1 MLRIRTKS
9 LYGGEL
15 NEIDIPATYE
25 QLEHWLDG
33 ESLCAA
39 MPNLKAEHIAFLV
52 SGMSPEE
59 QQRRASLSPVGGEL
73 LDDVQ
78 RWFWNRRSACHV
90 YASI

>member
-15 NEIDIPATYE
+15 NEMDIPATYE

-52 SGMSPEE
+52 SGMSTEE
-59 QQRRASLSPVGGEL
+59 QQRRTSLSPVG
-73 LDDVQ
+73 
-78 RWFWNRRSACHV
+78 SA
-90 YASI
+90 ASC